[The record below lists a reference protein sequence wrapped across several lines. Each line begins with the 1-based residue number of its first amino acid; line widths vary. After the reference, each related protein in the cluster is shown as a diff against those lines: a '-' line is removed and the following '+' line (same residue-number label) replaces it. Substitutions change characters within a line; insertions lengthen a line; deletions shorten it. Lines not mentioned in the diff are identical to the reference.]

1 LFFDEMDGK
10 HGQMTAPGVVTFHH
24 GGQLSQQM
32 QVGRPTAAA
41 AAAADDDDTTAACL
55 CVNTVCLCVN
65 TTAAFCF
72 QFEWWEAVQHAGLCD
87 KAALLQGLQQVED
100 GDVCVDWLTTSA
112 SDLPTL
118 PGELLGFI

>member
-1 LFFDEMDGK
+1 MDGK

-41 AAAADDDDTTAACL
+41 AAADDDNTTAACL
-55 CVNTVCLCVN
+55 CVNT
-65 TTAAFCF
+65 AFCF

-118 PGELLGFI
+118 PGR